1 MLIRRSAAS
10 LLALQAL
17 LIVSGGAVRLTGS
30 GLGCPTWPECT
41 RDSWT
46 PISTQDQLHT
56 WIEFGNRLLTFAL
69 VAASIT
75 TLFAV
80 WKTRKDLRSLAI
92 FQVLGIF
99 GQGVLGGITVL
110 TQLNPIPVAGHFIL
124 SIFLIAGATSL
135 YLKRDRPLTK
145 VSDSW
150 LSKAH
155 IVSAF
160 LVVVAGTI
168 VTGSGPHA
176 GDVKSPRFPFKVQTV
191 AFLHADLVI
200 AMLGITLALYLTAK
214 HISNE
219 IRVFAIVA
227 LAQGAIGYIQ
237 FFTGVPELLVA
248 AHMLGAALFWIFA
261 WRVRVRFITTEVKE
275 LIRGSVN

>member
-1 MLIRRSAAS
+1 MLFRS
-10 LLALQAL
+10 
-17 LIVSGGAVRLTGS
+17 
-30 GLGCPTWPECT
+30 
-41 RDSWT
+41 
-46 PISTQDQLHT
+46 
-56 WIEFGNRLLTFAL
+56 
-69 VAASIT
+69 
-75 TLFAV
+75 
-80 WKTRKDLRSLAI
+80 
-92 FQVLGIF
+92 
-99 GQGVLGGITVL
+99 
-110 TQLNPIPVAGHFIL
+110 

-135 YLKRDRPLTK
+135 FLKRDRPLTK

-155 IVSAF
+155 IISAF
-160 LVVVAGTI
+160 LVVLVGTI

-227 LAQGAIGYIQ
+227 LTQGAIGYVQ

-261 WRVRVRFITTEVKE
+261 WRVRIKFITTEIKDRI
-275 LIRGSVN
+275 LGSVN